1 MRTSSQPGAAI
12 RSIPFEVLK
21 PAIVALSPADRAY
34 LRRWLLRY
42 VNDNGEVQRPSPP
55 PVRSVRR
62 R

>member
-1 MRTSSQPGAAI
+1 MREISSKLAAI

-21 PAIVALSPADRAY
+21 PAIVALAPADRAY

-42 VNDNGEVQRPSPP
+42 VNDNGEVQPPAP